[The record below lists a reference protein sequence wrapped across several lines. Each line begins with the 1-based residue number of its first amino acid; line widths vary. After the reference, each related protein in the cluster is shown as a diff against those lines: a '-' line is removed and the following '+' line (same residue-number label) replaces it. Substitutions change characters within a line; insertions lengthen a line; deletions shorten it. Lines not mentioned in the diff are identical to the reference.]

1 MFKEVDLNEWAA
13 YMLHK
18 LHISPAAG
26 IDLCQELDVEATIG
40 SFDPAEKAQR
50 QEALADAAWQ
60 AVQGAYQALEGA
72 IHSGDQLQKDC
83 YSQPWRQ

>member
-1 MFKEVDLNEWAA
+1 
-13 YMLHK
+13 MLHQFSFF
-18 LHISPAAG
+18 LISPAAG
-26 IDLCQELDVEATIG
+26 IDLCRELDVEAIIG

-50 QEALADAAWQ
+50 QKALADAAWQ

-72 IHSGDQLQKDC
+72 IHSSDQRQTEC